1 MKAKRFIMLKSSFY
15 FVRRES
21 VNKAVS
27 KVFVLSLN
35 LGTVSQQPILG
46 NPLREV
52 FNKKMKSDLLGFP
65 PKNQFIFFILQIGIK
80 KSLKITFI

>member
-52 FNKKMKSDLLGFP
+52 FNKKMKSDLDFP
-65 PKNQFIFFILQIGIK
+65 PKNHFIFFILQIGIK
-80 KSLKITFI
+80 NL

>member
-1 MKAKRFIMLKSSFY
+1 MLKSSFY

-52 FNKKMKSDLLGFP
+52 FNKKMKSDLDFSQ
-65 PKNQFIFFILQIGIK
+65 KNQFIVDRYK